1 MSGSPVRPEAMR
13 VRRLT
18 GVASEAGDMRSL
30 YFMDDLCS
38 QAVPGQYV
46 MIWHPEAEE
55 VPMSLATIGHDGV
68 SSVLVQTV
76 GESTEALC
84 GLKKGDK
91 VALRGP
97 FGNGYTLQGVS
108 PLIVAGGTGVASL
121 TPLAEA
127 LMARGIKPTFV
138 LGARCEDQ
146 LVFKDRLESLIGKSL
161 VLATDDGSCGFKGFA
176 SECARVLMDERDFD
190 VAYTCGPELMM
201 ATVFREADEMGIPVQ
216 ASLERYVKC
225 AVGLCGSCVIGP
237 YRICKDGPVFGSKQL
252 REVRD
257 EFGKTRMDPSG
268 RLIRVDH

>member
-1 MSGSPVRPEAMR
+1 MSGSHVRPEAMR
-13 VRRLT
+13 VRRLNA
-18 GVASEAGDMRSL
+18 VAAEAGGMRSL
-30 YFMDDLCS
+30 YFSDDLCS

-46 MIWHPEAEE
+46 MIWYPDAEE
-55 VPMSLATIGHDGV
+55 VPMSLATIGQAGV
-68 SSVLVQTV
+68 SSVLVRPV
-76 GESTEALC
+76 GESTEILC
-84 GLKKGDK
+84 GLEKGDM

-108 PLIVAGGTGVASL
+108 PLLVAGGTGVASL

-127 LMARGIKPTFV
+127 FIARGLKPTFV
-138 LGARCEDQ
+138 LGARTEDQ
-146 LVFKDRLESLIGKSL
+146 LVFKNRLESLLDESL

-190 VAYTCGPELMM
+190 VVYTCGPELMM
-201 ATVFREADEMGIPVQ
+201 ATVFRAADERGIPVQ

-237 YRICKDGPVFGSKQL
+237 YRVCKDGPVFNSEQL
-252 REVRD
+252 GEVRD
-257 EFGKTRMDPSG
+257 EFGETRMDPSG